1 MVSHVRRRRAR
12 AGSRVYL
19 IISVANL
26 VGFGAVASLPAFEG
40 AKAWV
45 LGIEGGP
52 LVSLFAATNI
62 LAALTGSASGG
73 LTIALDALGPT
84 YMQTGLDPGLMHR
97 VAVIGAGTLDS
108 LPHNG
113 AVVTL
118 LAVCGSKHSESYL
131 DIVMAAIVGPI
142 VALVAVIAL
151 GSTLGSF

>member
-12 AGSRVYL
+12 AGSRACL

-52 LVSLFAATNI
+52 LVSSAAATNI

-73 LTIALDALGPT
+73 LTVPLDALGPT
-84 YMQTGLDPGLMHR
+84 YMQTRLDPGLMHR
-97 VAVIGAGTLDS
+97 VAVIGAGTLDTCRTTARWS
-108 LPHNG
+108 R
-113 AVVTL
+113 L
-118 LAVCGSKHSESYL
+118 LAVGGSRHGE
-131 DIVMAAIVGPI
+131 AIAI
-142 VALVAVIAL
+142 
-151 GSTLGSF
+151 SS